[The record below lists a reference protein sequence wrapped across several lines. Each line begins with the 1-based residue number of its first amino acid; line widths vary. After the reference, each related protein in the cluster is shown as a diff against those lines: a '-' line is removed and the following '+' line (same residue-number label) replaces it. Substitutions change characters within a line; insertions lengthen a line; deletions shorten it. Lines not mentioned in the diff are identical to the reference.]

1 MIRHIPRKHYTE
13 EKDILFDTFQQLPM
27 MPSGAELSKDSLLL
41 TTVCNI
47 IFIVFVIYCLFNMI
61 IMI

>member
-27 MPSGAELSKDSLLL
+27 MPSGAELSKDSLLFTQSKKTDEIGL
-41 TTVCNI
+41 SN
-47 IFIVFVIYCLFNMI
+47 FQSK
-61 IMI
+61 